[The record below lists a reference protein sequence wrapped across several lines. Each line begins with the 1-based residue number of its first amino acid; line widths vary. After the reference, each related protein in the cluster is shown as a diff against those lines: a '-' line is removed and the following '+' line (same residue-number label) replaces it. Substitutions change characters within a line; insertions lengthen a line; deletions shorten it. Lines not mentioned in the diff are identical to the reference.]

1 MLDEL
6 KKENNTIDSKKRTC
20 AILDR
25 TFFDL
30 SAFKKSLDFA
40 SNIYRKGKISLED
53 ANKSQ
58 YKMFSLLNDLE
69 MYDPKNLVK
78 IRSKEE
84 LLINAENFYNNTDI
98 IKTFKDEIFPFEDEF
113 QKKESDMSDKPLP
126 NWTRVD
132 KKRFDKIRKTKFK
145 ML

>member
-20 AILDR
+20 AILDG

-30 SAFKKSLDFA
+30 SAFKKSLDFG

-98 IKTFKDEIFPFEDEF
+98 IKAFKDEIFPFEDGF